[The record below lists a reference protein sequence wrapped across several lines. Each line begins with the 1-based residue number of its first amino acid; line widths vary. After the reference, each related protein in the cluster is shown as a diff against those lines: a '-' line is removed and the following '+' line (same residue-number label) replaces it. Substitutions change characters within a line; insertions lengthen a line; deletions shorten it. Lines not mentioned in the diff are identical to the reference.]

1 MNGAMFRLLAV
12 GVAFVVMVS
21 AVSSWSA
28 RVAAAEAAAGRQID
42 RTLPAGW
49 TKEECVD
56 VSAGV
61 RLDYSFR
68 STGVVS
74 FNIHHHVGRETT
86 YDVERHKTLESDAS
100 LVAPVD
106 ARYCLTFTNE
116 ETREI
121 QIEGRYAA
129 STP

>member
-1 MNGAMFRLLAV
+1 MVRMLLVAV
-12 GVAFVVMVS
+12 AVVVMVS

-28 RVAAAEAAAGRQID
+28 RVAAAEAAARQID

-56 VSAGV
+56 VSAGA

-116 ETREI
+116 ETEEVKV
-121 QIEGRYAA
+121 EGRYAA
-129 STP
+129 SVP

>member
-1 MNGAMFRLLAV
+1 MFRLLAI

-21 AVSSWSA
+21 AVSNWSA
-28 RVAAAEAAAGRQID
+28 RVAAAEAAADQKID

-56 VSAGV
+56 VAAGA

-100 LVAPVD
+100 LVAPVQ

-116 ETREI
+116 EAKEI
-121 QIEGRYAA
+121 KIEGRYAA